1 MEHTQL
7 YEDCRHD
14 MQTVLSMEEKY
25 GIAEDSFRTALATL
39 DQFHVV
45 TPIVGKFS
53 TGKSSLLNALL
64 GKSHLGKDYLR
75 TQITPE
81 TAIPTEMRW
90 GVSDHII
97 LHRKNGVQDE
107 ISLEAFTDTGY
118 RVEDIHSIEL
128 ILNNPALKNISTV
141 KIVDMPGFDS
151 GIEMHNRAI
160 DDYLPASHAYI
171 IAFDASEPLIADSIV
186 RFLKELKLHD
196 MPVYLVVTKAA
207 KVTETQLA
215 ETMERIRSDA
225 AQYLGLTHVEIV
237 TTNAKGQN
245 TDISGFSDILEKIE
259 SESQRIFEKTTRAR
273 ICKEASRTEQY
284 LTASIKKADLSPDEL
299 AAEEEHCRRS
309 LERMKKDIE
318 KEKTSFVR
326 QIDESSMSIG
336 RRVEAALSEATG
348 ELERM
353 VMNRMDISAKVNGIV
368 RQTALE
374 GLKEDF
380 EPRLHRYLKKITEVV
395 QIDVTAQIPEL
406 NPDQMNMDAMTKDL
420 IKEVIKKTLPVILAV
435 IGGALTG
442 PIIGVVIFVASV
454 LVELGFLKKQQNER
468 LQMVREK
475 LRGELIPQIVGK
487 TEDAIRSAITEQMGE
502 INQMIENEA
511 KGKIAVQEKALA
523 DLRESREKAAV
534 EREARLGEMRTDLAA
549 VQKLL
554 TA

>member
-1 MEHTQL
+1 MEHTKH
-7 YEDCRHD
+7 YEDCCHD
-14 MQTVLSMEEKY
+14 MQTILTMEEKY
-25 GIAEDSFRTALATL
+25 GIAEESFRTALATL

-53 TGKSSLLNALL
+53 TGKSSLINALL
-64 GKSHLGKDYLR
+64 GKNYLR

-81 TAIPTEMRW
+81 TAIPTELRW
-90 GVSDHII
+90 GSSDRVI
-97 LHRKNGVQDE
+97 LHRKNGEQDE
-107 ISLEAFTDTGY
+107 ISLEAFTNTDY

-128 ILNNPALKNISTV
+128 ILNNPALKAISTV

-151 GIEMHNRAI
+151 GVEMHNRAI

-171 IAFDASEPLIADSIV
+171 IAFDASEPLIAESIV
-186 RFLKELKLHD
+186 RFLQELKLHD
-196 MPVYLVVTKAA
+196 MPVYLVITKAD
-207 KVTETQLA
+207 KVTEEQLA
-215 ETMERIRSDA
+215 ETKERIRSDA
-225 AQYLGLTHVEIV
+225 AQYLGLTDIALV
-237 TTNAKGQN
+237 TTNAKGRD
-245 TDISGFSDILEKIE
+245 TDVEGLREILQKVETE
-259 SESQRIFEKTTRAR
+259 SLAIFEKDACKR
-273 ICKEASRTEQY
+273 IRKEAVRTEQY

-299 AAEEEHCRRS
+299 SAEEEKCRRE

-318 KEKTSFVR
+318 KEKTAFVR
-326 QIDESSMSIG
+326 QIDESSMNIAQ
-336 RRVEAALSEATG
+336 RVENALSDAAG

-368 RQTALE
+368 RQAALE

-406 NPDQMNMDAMTKDL
+406 NPDQVNMDAMTKDL

-442 PIIGVVIFVASV
+442 PIVGLVIFVASV

-475 LRGELIPQIVGK
+475 LHGELIPQIVAK
-487 TEDAIRSAITEQMGE
+487 TETAIHSAITEQMSE
-502 INQMIENEA
+502 VNQMIEDEA
-511 KGKIAVQEKALA
+511 KGQIAVQEKALA
-523 DLRESREKAAV
+523 DLRESREKAAA
-534 EREARLGEMRTDLAA
+534 ERETRLTEMRTDLDAI
-549 VQKLL
+549 QKLL